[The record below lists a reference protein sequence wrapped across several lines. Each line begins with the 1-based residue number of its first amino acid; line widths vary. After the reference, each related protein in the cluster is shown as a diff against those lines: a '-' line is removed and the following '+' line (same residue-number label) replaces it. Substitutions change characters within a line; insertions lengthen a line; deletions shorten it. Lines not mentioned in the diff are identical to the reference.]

1 MTFDY
6 HTVINYNSGPG
17 IQAAITGV
25 PVLVDSTSLAHPVG
39 IDISEIDAP
48 EQKDRYQWFVEI
60 CHTEYTVDE
69 LRNGLWL
76 KRLKEKLLKV

>member
-1 MTFDY
+1 
-6 HTVINYNSGPG
+6 
-17 IQAAITGV
+17 
-25 PVLVDSTSLAHPVG
+25 LAHPIG

-48 EQKDRYQWFVEI
+48 DQKDRYQWFVEI